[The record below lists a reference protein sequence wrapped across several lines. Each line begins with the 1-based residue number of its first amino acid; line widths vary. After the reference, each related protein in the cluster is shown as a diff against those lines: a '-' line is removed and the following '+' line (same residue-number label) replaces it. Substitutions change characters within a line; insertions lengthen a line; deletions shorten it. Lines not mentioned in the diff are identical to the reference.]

1 MGASMPTRA
10 ASGVM
15 RAVLIIVAVAVFEA
29 AAQSQDFEQFES
41 VVPEY
46 NFLSDNNAKKKTLV
60 VNVMKKTKVNA
71 NAKHLVVQR
80 MKSPPKKKKKSAKI
94 LIPVKKKMKVNT
106 NKMVIKVSKATPPK
120 PPSKPPVKK
129 KTATMAIL
137 RRIAQSP
144 FKQIP
149 FYL

>member
-41 VVPEY
+41 VVPAAINGFED

-60 VNVMKKTKVNA
+60 VHVMKKTKVNA

-94 LIPVKKKMKVNT
+94 LIPVKKKKKMKINT
-106 NKMVIKVSKATPPK
+106 NKMVIK
-120 PPSKPPVKK
+120 
-129 KTATMAIL
+129 
-137 RRIAQSP
+137 
-144 FKQIP
+144 
-149 FYL
+149 